1 MKCRVALALLLA
13 CDPTSSGSAVS
24 GSVPVDVSVPVPRP
38 SDSGAADGGAPNDA
52 GEDRSAGTLTST
64 DAGSYGTERAYTG
77 AICSYLLKGN
87 FRVAERDLRTSFVDG
102 DDPLALVNR
111 SPTGALPPDYAPS
124 DLISFSPRKP
134 RTAHECESLQCLRK
148 DAMDGYDALIAAMK
162 AAGFQPSLQSAYRS
176 YKAQCG
182 TFGHWAG
189 ASSACKATQ
198 QSALPGHSQHQ
209 LGTVVDLFTE
219 AWRMSGPGVF
229 RHGFG
234 CNKAGE
240 FIRDEA
246 WKYGWVVSYPIHP
259 DDRQAKQPCE
269 PRFDLPVSIN
279 AATGY
284 GHEAWHIRFLGVEH
298 ARAFHEAASHDE
310 TVTLEQ
316 WLRAQQKLPAAIAT
330 ELPVCDGCNCGACAS
345 LAPDAGPC
353 QDALPVP
360 AAVSAPAPA
369 LVAATWTR
377 EGDHV
382 VVKIQV
388 RVEAGVT
395 TQPPLFRA
403 GKPGYLAGESFE
415 HVASVAGGGLRSFPD
430 AAGTVRVAARSQADA
445 GSSWPYRV
453 ALPSSATTTV
463 YDRANVVLPASAGAG
478 TVVLVV
484 PDVITEVAL
493 LQDGRV
499 LGTLVPSETPAGPAN

>member
-1 MKCRVALALLLA
+1 MRPWVALAFLLA
-13 CDPTSSGSAVS
+13 CENTSPADG
-24 GSVPVDVSVPVPRP
+24 
-38 SDSGAADGGAPNDA
+38 SDSDKGDAASIEGLADGAGSSIPQDA
-52 GEDRSAGTLTST
+52 GTRAVPDT
-64 DAGSYGTERAYTG
+64 DAGTGDFYGTERAYTG

-102 DDPLALVNR
+102 NDPLALVNR
-111 SPTGALPPDYAPS
+111 SPTGALAPDYAPS
-124 DLISFSPRKP
+124 DLISFAPRKP
-134 RTAHECESLQCLRK
+134 RTALACESLQCLRK
-148 DAMDGYDALIAAMK
+148 DAMDGYDALLAAMK
-162 AAGFQPSLQSAYRS
+162 SAGFQPSLQSGYRS

-219 AWRMSGPGVF
+219 AWRMSGAGVF

-234 CNKAGE
+234 CNAAGA
-240 FIRDEA
+240 FLRDEA

-259 DDRQAKQPCE
+259 DDRQAKRPCE
-269 PRFDLPVSIN
+269 PRYDVPVTIN

-284 GHEAWHIRFLGVEH
+284 GHEAWHLRFLGVPH
-298 ARAFHEAASHDE
+298 AHAFHEAASQDE

-316 WLRAQQKLPAAIAT
+316 WLRAQQKLPAAVVT

-353 QDALPVP
+353 VDALPVF
-360 AAVSAPAPA
+360 APTASPVPT
-369 LVAATWTR
+369 LDAATWSR

-382 VVKIQV
+382 VVKIRV

-395 TQPPLFRA
+395 TQPPLFRG
-403 GKPGYLAGESFE
+403 GKPGYVAGESFE
-415 HVASVAGGGLRSFPD
+415 RVASVAGGGLRSFPD
-430 AAGTVRVAARSQADA
+430 AAGTFRLAARAASADA
-445 GSSWPYRV
+445 GVAWPYRA
-453 ALPSSATTTV
+453 ALPTAATTTV
-463 YDRANVVLPASAGAG
+463 YDRANVVLPASVGVA

-493 LQDGRV
+493 LHDGRV
-499 LGTLVPSETPAGPAN
+499 ASTLVATETPPAHGL